1 MLVDEQSID
10 VNGLPVRNLTAG
22 EGPPLVL
29 LHALGESA
37 LDWQWVLP
45 ALART
50 NRVHAVDLPGF
61 GYSAKPSAGYSPA
74 FFTHFVAAF
83 LTP

>member
-1 MLVDEQSID
+1 MTADEQNIVVD
-10 VNGLPVRNLTAG
+10 GLHIRYLTAG
-22 EGPPLVL
+22 EGSPLVL

-50 NRVHAVDLPGF
+50 HSVYAVDLPGF
-61 GYSAKPSAGYSPA
+61 GYSG
-74 FFTHFVAAF
+74 
-83 LTP
+83 

>member
-1 MLVDEQSID
+1 MRVDEQNID
-10 VNGLPVRNLTAG
+10 VDGLPVRYLVAG

-37 LDWQWVLP
+37 LDWRWVLP

-50 NRVHAVDLPGF
+50 NRVYAVDLPGF
-61 GYSAKPSAGYSPA
+61 GYSGAPSA
-74 FFTHFVAAF
+74 
-83 LTP
+83 